1 MIDISPRSKTLI
13 LLRLNTVYKKA
24 EQIVRFI
31 KKESMKLNQNQV
43 KTENYKSKDNTNI
56 KRTLGY
62 C

>member
-43 KTENYKSKDNTNI
+43 KTENYKSI
-56 KRTLGY
+56 VKRY
-62 C
+62 

>member
-1 MIDISPRSKTLI
+1 MIEISPRSKTLI

-24 EQIVRFI
+24 EQIVIFI
-31 KKESMKLNQNQV
+31 KKEGMKLNQNQV

-56 KRTLGY
+56 KNNLGY